1 MLKDDENA
9 FLLKE
14 NRELQFEILKAE

>member
-1 MLKDDENA
+1 MLKDENA

-14 NRELQFEILKAE
+14 NPEFQFEILKAE